1 MNLNVECTGEELE
14 KLELE
19 LELLELLEL
28 LAGGYFKN
36 RGLSRF
42 RELLQTFFLVSTCKS
57 FVSLFSLFPIL
68 LATDAL
74 KPAVKA

>member
-1 MNLNVECTGEELE
+1 MEWSGEELE

-28 LAGGYFKN
+28 LAGGYFKH

-42 RELLQTFFLVSTCKS
+42 FDLVHTFFLVPTKIP
-57 FVSLFSLFPIL
+57 FVSLVFSFSIL
-68 LATDAL
+68 LFAETL
-74 KPAVKA
+74 EPAVKA